1 MTKIIE
7 RKFSFKGF
15 YNKMNSATN
24 NLFDASVPDIPVPTL
39 VPKYTPVPNPW
50 KSVFKRV
57 LNDLGNNVRSK
68 INSFSDWLINHIPSQ
83 VKKPTNKKLQDLIT
97 KVNSLFSEI
106 NKQNFGIR
114 ENSSA
119 IRGFTKQVTID
130 GAHRIDAVSFLNVV
144 RPQVTSLLSKNRQTK
159 INLVLTCKM
168 ERVNMKSGRV
178 DSDNVPFVSRNVV
191 MLDATD
197 PSEIYNNA
205 RDKILESMAT
215 FQMRG
220 SNWRFNQV
228 VKLDINTV
236 VYKPL
241 KGSSYIKLPTELAN
255 KKAII
260 NLKNVDNECFKWCIT
275 RALNPV
281 EYHPERI
288 TGELIEKAKAL
299 NWSGI
304 EFPVA
309 ADANIIR
316 KIERNNSIN
325 INVFGYEKI
334 IFPIYVSKQQD
345 DSTTVVNLLLISNG
359 SIKNYCLIKTFNR
372 LMASRTAKSTN
383 SMHYCKRCLIGY
395 NRIEALNKHTAY
407 CSQQEAQRTELP
419 DPGTMLDFKNYN
431 RSLRVPFT
439 VYADFESI
447 IKPIDTCHPD
457 SHESYATKYQK
468 RIPSSFCYYIK
479 CFDDSVYSHEP
490 VSCTAKS
497 EDDDVAQKFIDSL
510 EENIKQ
516 IYIQSKFIKEM
527 IFTKEN
533 VRNFK
538 TATLCHICGGDIS
551 DQDYEHAQTVWKEFG
566 FKPLREYHDLYN
578 VSDVLLLADVF

>member
-1 MTKIIE
+1 
-7 RKFSFKGF
+7 
-15 YNKMNSATN
+15 MNNATN

-39 VPKYTPVPNPW
+39 VPKYMPVPNPW
-50 KSVFKRV
+50 KRVFKRV

-68 INSFSDWLINHIPSQ
+68 INSFSDWLISHIPSQ
-83 VKKPTNKKLQDLIT
+83 VKKPTNKKLHDLIT
-97 KVNSLFSEI
+97 KVNFLFSEI

-119 IRGFTKQVTID
+119 IRGFTKQFTID

-275 RALNPV
+275 RALNPID
-281 EYHPERI
+281 YHP
-288 TGELIEKAKAL
+288 
-299 NWSGI
+299 
-304 EFPVA
+304 
-309 ADANIIR
+309 
-316 KIERNNSIN
+316 
-325 INVFGYEKI
+325 
-334 IFPIYVSKQQD
+334 
-345 DSTTVVNLLLISNG
+345 
-359 SIKNYCLIKTFNR
+359 
-372 LMASRTAKSTN
+372 
-383 SMHYCKRCLIGY
+383 
-395 NRIEALNKHTAY
+395 
-407 CSQQEAQRTELP
+407 
-419 DPGTMLDFKNYN
+419 
-431 RSLRVPFT
+431 
-439 VYADFESI
+439 
-447 IKPIDTCHPD
+447 
-457 SHESYATKYQK
+457 
-468 RIPSSFCYYIK
+468 
-479 CFDDSVYSHEP
+479 
-490 VSCTAKS
+490 
-497 EDDDVAQKFIDSL
+497 
-510 EENIKQ
+510 
-516 IYIQSKFIKEM
+516 
-527 IFTKEN
+527 
-533 VRNFK
+533 
-538 TATLCHICGGDIS
+538 
-551 DQDYEHAQTVWKEFG
+551 
-566 FKPLREYHDLYN
+566 
-578 VSDVLLLADVF
+578 